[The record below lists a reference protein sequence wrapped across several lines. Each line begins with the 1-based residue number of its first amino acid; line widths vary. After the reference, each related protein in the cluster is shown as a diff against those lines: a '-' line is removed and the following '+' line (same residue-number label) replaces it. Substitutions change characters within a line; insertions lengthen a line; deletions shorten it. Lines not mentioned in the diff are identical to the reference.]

1 MELKTKSKCP
11 AMDCSIDVFY
21 EQTDGFSKYLDDKD
35 TYKIVLVSSGSF
47 IVEEDGEYRLISA
60 PVGIGLNERAKLKI
74 VSESG
79 VKCDTIYF
87 KPTFIREEFTFD
99 AIRSGKFEKLL
110 SAVKDDGSMTVDD
123 KWREAVFGDVKFEE
137 CFAQP
142 VYQDYLLLSEFNNS
156 ERDIRYWTL
165 LTQEFELVDRFFKS
179 VRYDLYEQPDNYWIL
194 RTRYFINSILF
205 TAAADFYRQ
214 FRQYELYKDRFVA
227 KVAMYMFENICD
239 EITLA
244 SLTRKFSVNKNALND
259 AFNKETSMSCMAYLE
274 DMRIT
279 LAKKYL
285 QFSDYSISGISGYCG
300 YKDQTYFSKVF
311 KKHTGMSAS
320 EYQKQMRGMC

>member
-1 MELKTKSKCP
+1 MELKTKSKRP

-110 SAVKDDGSMTVDD
+110 SAVKDDGNFT
-123 KWREAVFGDVKFEE
+123 
-137 CFAQP
+137 
-142 VYQDYLLLSEFNNS
+142 NN
-156 ERDIRYWTL
+156 
-165 LTQEFELVDRFFKS
+165 
-179 VRYDLYEQPDNYWIL
+179 
-194 RTRYFINSILF
+194 
-205 TAAADFYRQ
+205 
-214 FRQYELYKDRFVA
+214 
-227 KVAMYMFENICD
+227 
-239 EITLA
+239 
-244 SLTRKFSVNKNALND
+244 
-259 AFNKETSMSCMAYLE
+259 
-274 DMRIT
+274 
-279 LAKKYL
+279 
-285 QFSDYSISGISGYCG
+285 G
-300 YKDQTYFSKVF
+300 
-311 KKHTGMSAS
+311 
-320 EYQKQMRGMC
+320 